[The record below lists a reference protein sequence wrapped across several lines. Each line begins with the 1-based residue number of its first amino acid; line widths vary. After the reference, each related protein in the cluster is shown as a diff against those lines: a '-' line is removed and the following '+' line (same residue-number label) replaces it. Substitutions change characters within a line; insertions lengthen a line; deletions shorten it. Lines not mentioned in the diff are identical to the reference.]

1 MRKQIIVAAG
11 MLTAGVVGAENL
23 QGVDRMVCAAA
34 DVQICI
40 EYDTCYSAA
49 PMELD
54 VPEFVVI
61 DLDDNTISTTKSSSQ
76 NRSSTFTSVKKEG
89 GLIFLQGVETE
100 RAFSLVIDAASGRMT
115 VAVSLDGMSVSV
127 FGACT
132 DTDL

>member
-1 MRKQIIVAAG
+1 MKKQLMIVAG
-11 MLTAGVVGAENL
+11 MLTTGLAGAENL

-40 EYDTCYSAA
+40 EHDMCYSAA
-49 PMELD
+49 PMDLG

-61 DLDDNTISTTKSSSQ
+61 DLDDKTISTTQSSSQ
-76 NRSSTFTSVKKEG
+76 NRSSTFTSVMKKG
-89 GLIFLQGVETE
+89 GLIFLQGIEVE
-100 RAFSLVIDAASGRMT
+100 RAFSFIIDEVSGRMT